1 MKIKLVLTGLAV
13 AGLAVSSAVAAPPA
27 GKGKPEKT
35 GAGCKPKIAVV
46 LKGTLASTPG
56 PSAISLSVNVTS
68 ANHWG
73 KAYVGGSAKSI
84 GVDPNTT
91 KVRRQGKKTL
101 GDLLKDDRVLVQA
114 RVCKADL
121 ANNATPPALTAS
133 KVIAHPAKAAKD
145 EQAGEQEDEQNDD

>member
-13 AGLAVSSAVAAPPA
+13 AGLAVSSAVAAPPP
-27 GKGKPEKT
+27 GKGKPETT

-56 PSAISLSVNVTS
+56 ASATSLSMNVTS

-84 GVDPNTT
+84 GVDPDTT

-121 ANNATPPALTAS
+121 KDDATAALTAS

-145 EQAGEQEDEQNDD
+145 GQEDEQEDEQNDD

>member
-13 AGLAVSSAVAAPPA
+13 AGLAVSSAVAAPPP
-27 GKGKPEKT
+27 GKGKPETT

-56 PSAISLSVNVTS
+56 AAATSLSVNVTS

-73 KAYVGGSAKSI
+73 KAYVGGLAKSI
-84 GVDPNTT
+84 AVDPDTT

-114 RVCKADL
+114 RVCKADF
-121 ANNATPPALTAS
+121 ANNPTPALTAS

>member
-13 AGLAVSSAVAAPPA
+13 AGLAVSSAVAAPPP
-27 GKGKPEKT
+27 GKGKPET
-35 GAGCKPKIAVV
+35 AGAGCKPKIAVV

-56 PSAISLSVNVTS
+56 ASATSLSVNVTS

-121 ANNATPPALTAS
+121 ANNATPALTAS